1 MLPASGTEGKL
12 ALLAAQQ
19 AVKSGDGSLGQ
30 GIATFNP
37 KARQPRRWQTSV
49 SKNHLPSV
57 GIQTPFMQ
65 ERGGARGCKLLGA
78 GILCFCSC
86 PRKSGHDVPANLQQN
101 KGYSLFCNFLKLL
114 NLKMYYSKVPLVAQQ
129 VKSPT

>member
-65 ERGGARGCKLLGA
+65 ERGGGA
-78 GILCFCSC
+78 GEGLVVANFSGQESSVFVAVHVSQVMTFLQTCNKTKVILCSATF
-86 PRKSGHDVPANLQQN
+86 
-101 KGYSLFCNFLKLL
+101 
-114 NLKMYYSKVPLVAQQ
+114 
-129 VKSPT
+129 